1 MLESLKKKTLLGNLW
16 CIIVLGI
23 VTAALGVVFG
33 PGIVKM
39 LAGPAYFEPLDDHED
54 ILSLQGQ
61 YITMDVDTLIDYY
74 AETVS
79 SESGKRDEVS
89 AREYIMPI
97 NTPDA
102 ITYGRRTAFAI
113 P

>member
-33 PGIVKM
+33 SGIVKM
-39 LAGPAYFEPLDDHED
+39 LAGPAYFDPLDDHED
-54 ILSLQGQ
+54 ISPCRGN
-61 YITMDVDTLIDYY
+61 ISRWT
-74 AETVS
+74 S
-79 SESGKRDEVS
+79 
-89 AREYIMPI
+89 
-97 NTPDA
+97 
-102 ITYGRRTAFAI
+102 I